1 MEQRG
6 KFESETAS
14 EEPANLHSFHDT
26 DMQKMIGWILRIG
39 IYTSI
44 GIVILGGI
52 FFLYRHAHE
61 TANYHAFNGVPVFVH
76 NFENIFSSAF
86 SFKGQAIIQ
95 LGIIL
100 LVATPVMRV
109 IFAAVGFLLEKDYL
123 YTVIS
128 VIVLLIIL
136 ASAFSGHAG

>member
-1 MEQRG
+1 MEQQE
-6 KFESETAS
+6 KFKPEVVS
-14 EEPANLHSFHDT
+14 EEPANVHSFHDT
-26 DMQKMIGWILRIG
+26 DLQKMIGWILRIG

-44 GIVILGGI
+44 GIVIIGGI
-52 FFLYRHAHE
+52 FFLYRHAQE

-76 NFENIFSSAF
+76 NFGDIFSSAF

-100 LVATPVMRV
+100 LVATPVVRV
-109 IFAAVGFLLEKDYL
+109 IFAAIGFLLEKDYL

-128 VIVLLIIL
+128 AIVLMVIL
-136 ASAFSGHAG
+136 LSAFSGHAG